1 MSGSEWKLGAVTGR
15 ALFAKM
21 TGGVSVSQIRLDLVH
36 MGTHGPAPAP
46 TALHPGR
53 DGGSCSHSGGW
64 AGLVLQQ
71 LNKHGHLWAQ
81 PRHHAGPDAV
91 HRVLVTVH
99 QALEQLTIKPATAKR
114 RKCHC

>member
-1 MSGSEWKLGAVTGR
+1 MFSGVCGVFLFFFFFSESEIKLGAVTSR

-46 TALHPGR
+46 TGLHSSR
-53 DGGSCSHSGGW
+53 DGGSCGRGGRG
-64 AGLVLQQ
+64 AGLILQQ

-81 PRHHAGPDAV
+81 P
-91 HRVLVTVH
+91 
-99 QALEQLTIKPATAKR
+99 
-114 RKCHC
+114 

>member
-1 MSGSEWKLGAVTGR
+1 MCGVSESEWKLGAVTGR

-21 TGGVSVSQIRLDLVH
+21 TGRVSVSQIRLDLVH

-46 TALHPGR
+46 TALHSSW
-53 DGGSCSHSGGW
+53 DGGSCSHSSGW

-81 PRHHAGPDAV
+81 PRHHAGPNAV
-91 HRVLVTVH
+91 HRVLIAVH
-99 QALEQLTIKPATAKR
+99 QAL
-114 RKCHC
+114 

>member
-1 MSGSEWKLGAVTGR
+1 MMFLRSVWSFSESEWKLGAVTGR

-21 TGGVSVSQIRLDLVH
+21 TGRVSVSQIRLDLVH

-46 TALHPGR
+46 TALHSSW
-53 DGGSCSHSGGW
+53 DGGSCSHSSGW

-81 PRHHAGPDAV
+81 PRHHAGPNAV
-91 HRVLVTVH
+91 HRVLIAVH
-99 QALEQLTIKPATAKR
+99 QAL
-114 RKCHC
+114 